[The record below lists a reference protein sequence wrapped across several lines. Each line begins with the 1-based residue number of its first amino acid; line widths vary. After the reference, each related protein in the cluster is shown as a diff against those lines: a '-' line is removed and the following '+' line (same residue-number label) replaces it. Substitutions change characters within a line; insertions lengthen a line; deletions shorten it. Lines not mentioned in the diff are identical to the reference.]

1 MLPLLGVLTHLL
13 DQNNTKDME
22 NTGINNSYV
31 IHLSIL
37 NPHFKSL
44 KPLHSSHESPFTVI
58 RKKIVLRFL
67 GKRNIGSRAESWPKA
82 TGSLGRQGTF
92 GQCRYWFCS
101 TRFFSQRQNTSWVSC
116 IPLNVPF
123 PLNTRCFRKERANDT
138 WERVTSRQA

>member
-1 MLPLLGVLTHLL
+1 MPAMFPLLGALTHLL
-13 DQNNTKDME
+13 DQNNTKDIE

-44 KPLHSSHESPFTVI
+44 KTLHSSHESPFTAI

-67 GKRNIGSRAESWPKA
+67 GKRNIGGRAESWLKA
-82 TGSLGRQGTF
+82 TGSLRRQGTF

-101 TRFFSQRQNTSWVSC
+101 TRFSQR
-116 IPLNVPF
+116 
-123 PLNTRCFRKERANDT
+123 
-138 WERVTSRQA
+138 